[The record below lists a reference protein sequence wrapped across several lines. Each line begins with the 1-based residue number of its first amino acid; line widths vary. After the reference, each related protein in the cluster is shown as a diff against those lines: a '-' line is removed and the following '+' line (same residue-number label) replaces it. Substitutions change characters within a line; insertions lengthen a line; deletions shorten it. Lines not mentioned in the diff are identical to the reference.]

1 MTIKPLFL
9 VYAVVAVLVFAG
21 ALYTARTYARYRR
34 ENVEHFTAES
44 DQKFYGRSEQ
54 DEKVYFDIIDLYRLY
69 LHRDPTEEELDFE
82 FGKIQSGES
91 SIEKLN
97 YKIKHSLEYLRMND
111 PEDMRKEGS
120 TMVDSETD
128 VVIVRELLKEL
139 MPEADVDAIGAENIL
154 FLVSKFYAMKRDRVA
169 FEEYYKTLPEYA
181 DYCAMIKR
189 REEATARLNA
199 TGPEAVV
206 DGADPRYFSQDVE
219 EEAGVQEEEQLF
231 MIDEEGEVIE
241 EEMGDQGEVFVDMR
255 TAKKKST
262 DGFERGGEVV
272 TASGSSSAT
281 RDGQY
286 SQPDAKRGAASYM
299 VREIVDAA
307 EEDYDAETPSLNP
320 VIRVGDDDTD
330 GGAMSFEIRRPNMNR
345 RSTIQMLQERADAV
359 GNIVKRTVTKA
370 PSVLLRKNKIRL
382 EGNNDADADK
392 STCSF
397 YREFNRL
404 RELDPL
410 SSLVNSRNMD
420 ELKFHC
426 EKEHEV

>member
-9 VYAVVAVLVFAG
+9 VYTVAAVLVFATV
-21 ALYTARTYARYRR
+21 LYTARTYTRYRR
-34 ENVEHFTAES
+34 ENVEHFTES
-44 DQKFYGRSEQ
+44 DQKFYGKSEQ

-97 YKIKHSLEYLRMND
+97 YKIKHSLEYLRLND

-120 TMVDSETD
+120 TMVDGEQD
-128 VVIVRELLKEL
+128 AEIVRELLKEL
-139 MPEADVDAIGAENIL
+139 MPEADIDAIGAENLL

-189 REEATARLNA
+189 REQATARLNA
-199 TGPEAVV
+199 TGPEPVV
-206 DGADPRYFSQDVE
+206 ASADPRYFTEEVDE
-219 EEAGVQEEEQLF
+219 EEGVEEEQLF
-231 MIDEEGEVIE
+231 MIDEEGEVVE

-255 TAKKKST
+255 PTKKST
-262 DGFERGGEVV
+262 DGFEEGGEVAV
-272 TASGSSSAT
+272 TSGSSSAS
-281 RDGQY
+281 REGQY
-286 SQPDAKRGAASYM
+286 RQPDLKRGAASYM
-299 VREIVDAA
+299 VREAVDAA

-320 VIRVGDDDTD
+320 VIRVGGDDAD
-330 GGAMSFEIRRPNMNR
+330 GGMSFEIRRPDMNR

-359 GNIVKRTVTKA
+359 GAAVKRTVAKA
-370 PSVLLRKNKIRL
+370 PPMLLRKNKIRL
-382 EGNNDADADK
+382 EGNNDADK

-397 YREFNRL
+397 YKEFNRL

-426 EKEHEV
+426 EKEHEVV

>member
-9 VYAVVAVLVFAG
+9 VYAVATVLVFLA

-34 ENVEHFTAES
+34 ENVEHFTES
-44 DQKFYGRSEQ
+44 DHTFYGRSEQ

-69 LHRDPTEEELDFE
+69 LQRDPTEEELDFE
-82 FGKIQSGES
+82 FGKIQSGEG

-97 YKIKHSLEYLRMND
+97 YKIKHSIEYLRMND

-120 TMVDSETD
+120 TMVDNEKD
-128 VVIVRELLKEL
+128 AEIVREILKEL
-139 MPEADVDAIGAENIL
+139 MPEADVNAIGAENSL

-181 DYCAMIKR
+181 DYCAMMKR

-199 TGPEAVV
+199 TGPEPVV
-206 DGADPRYFSQDVE
+206 DGADPRYFSEDVDE
-219 EEAGVQEEEQLF
+219 EDDVVVQEEQLLL
-231 MIDEEGEVIE
+231 IDEEG
-241 EEMGDQGEVFVDMR
+241 MSDHGEVFLDIR
-255 TAKKKST
+255 TAKKST
-262 DGFERGGEVV
+262 DGFEKGGDVV
-272 TASGSSSAT
+272 NAGGTSSSAT
-281 RDGQY
+281 REGQY
-286 SQPDAKRGAASYM
+286 SQPDIKRGAGSYM
-299 VREIVDAA
+299 VRETVDAA
-307 EEDYDAETPSLNP
+307 EEDYDANTPPLNT
-320 VIRVGDDDTD
+320 VIRVGGDDTD
-330 GGAMSFEIRRPNMNR
+330 GDAMRFEIRRPDMNR
-345 RSTIQMLQERADAV
+345 RSTIQMLHDRADAMGGV
-359 GNIVKRTVTKA
+359 VKRTVAK
-370 PSVLLRKNKIRL
+370 PPPVLLRNNKIHL
-382 EGNNDADADK
+382 EGISDTDK

-426 EKEHEV
+426 DKEHEIV